1 MKSLFFIAAAVAV
14 SLSAGV
20 VSAQESGRNK
30 KEKDQEY
37 RHIIVTLNSGEK
49 VDGYIHRGWNVTAFD
64 LRRENYSVKI
74 VPSPDSKEAVK
85 YTVDDMDNIV
95 FVELTEGD
103 PDGKLWEVCEKPAPA
118 IGNTSRTIKTL
129 MCVEKKGENSA
140 VYWWNGRISVP
151 AGPNGKTRI
160 KVVTFYGIKFGDN
173 DIVYP
178 FMCGGKRDMGLLI
191 ALLKRGD
198 EPELA
203 ETFRQYFIKG
213 KEAKMHSK
221 ELKDDPTL
229 VMRVYDEYLKSK

>member
-1 MKSLFFIAAAVAV
+1 
-14 SLSAGV
+14 
-20 VSAQESGRNK
+20 
-30 KEKDQEY
+30 
-37 RHIIVTLNSGEK
+37 
-49 VDGYIHRGWNVTAFD
+49 
-64 LRRENYSVKI
+64 
-74 VPSPDSKEAVK
+74 
-85 YTVDDMDNIV
+85 
-95 FVELTEGD
+95 
-103 PDGKLWEVCEKPAPA
+103 
-118 IGNTSRTIKTL
+118 

-213 KEAKMHSK
+213 KEAKMHGK

>member
-1 MKSLFFIAAAVAV
+1 
-14 SLSAGV
+14 
-20 VSAQESGRNK
+20 
-30 KEKDQEY
+30 
-37 RHIIVTLNSGEK
+37 
-49 VDGYIHRGWNVTAFD
+49 
-64 LRRENYSVKI
+64 
-74 VPSPDSKEAVK
+74 
-85 YTVDDMDNIV
+85 MDNIV
-95 FVELTEGD
+95 FVELTEDD